1 MAYMVPETLP
11 SRATAGERRL
21 YETLRMHLP
30 EDYIVYYE
38 PEIDGRRSGVVAIG
52 PDLGLVALL
61 VKDYTSRS
69 IHSVD
74 GDTDEWVIWGA
85 NGETA
90 PEPNP
95 VQGARDEAR
104 RIAAALK
111 RDRTLTEG
119 NGAGLKV
126 AVGYGVVF
134 PRMSLTEL
142 RRAGLDELVDPAF
155 VFCRD
160 EIDAEADDFAP
171 EMLFDKLQGMFPAR
185 RLRRRALSREELR
198 AVRTHLFAE
207 PRVGAALPVLS
218 EPQDQLLLSAHA
230 IDAPDQGQPQEQLA
244 RTLGDRHRLIRG
256 ATGSGKTLVLAHRAR
271 VLAKMHPEWRILVLC
286 SGMALSGTL
295 RRTIDRMLE
304 EPEDLFDFPA
314 DPNDR
319 RSYGIEVYNFR
330 EWLRGEL
337 RMKEEN
343 VPALLSALARGE
355 AILPSYDA
363 ILIDEGQDFEPA
375 WLRLVS
381 SCLNPRT
388 KSLLLVEDRALS
400 MFRRKSSLARDTGLD
415 FRGRS
420 KVLSLSYRNT
430 EQIVRFAWDFF
441 QAFSPTGDAVRHGSI
456 AGTELIPPQAAKRRG
471 PEPSVRRFA
480 HLREEMGFVAETI
493 QALHVKLNIP
503 YAEIAILY
511 RVKNSHS
518 QPYIDDIRDGLKRSS
533 LPYAWLSEDAE
544 GERESDGAEDAV
556 SILSIDGAKGLDFRA
571 VFLVNVESMP
581 FVLEEAEEREVS
593 RLYAGMTRAL
603 EWLFLTYSGESK
615 YTAYLEK
622 ASERSRSLP
631 EERHRSG

>member
-1 MAYMVPETLP
+1 MAYMVPDALP

-52 PDLGLVALL
+52 PDLGLVALQ

-69 IHSVD
+69 IQAVD
-74 GDTDEWVIWGA
+74 GDSDEWRIWSGT
-85 NGETA
+85 GEA
-90 PEPNP
+90 ILEPNP
-95 VQGARDEAR
+95 VRGAKEEAR

-134 PRMSLTEL
+134 PRMSLAEL
-142 RRAGLDELVDPAF
+142 RRAGLDECVDPAF

-171 EMLFDKLQGMFPAR
+171 EALFDKLQGMVPAR
-185 RLRRRALSREELR
+185 RPRRRTLSREELR

-207 PRVGAALPVLS
+207 PRVGAALLARNGP
-218 EPQDQLLLSAHA
+218 PDQLLLSAHA
-230 IDAPDQGQPQEQLA
+230 IDAPDQTQEQLA

-271 VLAKMHPEWRILVLC
+271 VLAKMNPEWRILVLC
-286 SGMALSGTL
+286 NGMALSGSL

-304 EPEDLFDFPA
+304 EPEDLFDFPS

-337 RMKEEN
+337 RMKEED
-343 VPALLSALARGE
+343 VPALLRALDRGE

-363 ILIDEGQDFEPA
+363 ILIDEGQDFEPG

-388 KSLLLVEDRALS
+388 KSLLLVEDRASS

-430 EQIVRFAWDFF
+430 AQIVRFAWEFF
-441 QAFSPTGDAVRHGSI
+441 QAFSLTGDAVRLGSV

-471 PEPSVRRFA
+471 PEP
-480 HLREEMGFVAETI
+480 
-493 QALHVKLNIP
+493 
-503 YAEIAILY
+503 
-511 RVKNSHS
+511 
-518 QPYIDDIRDGLKRSS
+518 
-533 LPYAWLSEDAE
+533 
-544 GERESDGAEDAV
+544 
-556 SILSIDGAKGLDFRA
+556 
-571 VFLVNVESMP
+571 
-581 FVLEEAEEREVS
+581 
-593 RLYAGMTRAL
+593 
-603 EWLFLTYSGESK
+603 
-615 YTAYLEK
+615 
-622 ASERSRSLP
+622 
-631 EERHRSG
+631 